1 MIETIGPHRAK
12 SGSPAAILLA
22 AAEVEMDKRA
32 AANERNDD
40 HAETIAAMKATS
52 LLRNAKSA
60 IGYVGLAVEPEI
72 VATSHRVAS
81 EHGFTEEGREY
92 LVGVAMQ
99 FGCDESVARRSV
111 IGGMLRGANP
121 PRETLPP
128 VAKPT
133 KRTEWPESAPSD
145 VA

>member
-1 MIETIGPHRAK
+1 MIETIGTHRAK

-22 AAEVEMDKRA
+22 AAELEWDKREG
-32 AANERNDD
+32 ANAREDD

-60 IGYVGLAVEPEI
+60 IGYVGLAVDPDI
-72 VATSHRVAS
+72 VAASHRIAA
-81 EHGFTEEGREY
+81 EHGITEVSREY
-92 LVGVAMQ
+92 LVHVAMEQ
-99 FGCDESVARRSV
+99 GVDESVARRSV

-128 VAKPT
+128 VAKTT
-133 KRTEWPESAPSD
+133 KRMEWPVSPPSD